1 MLTTLFVVNIIISIL
16 HPMKHIPQ
24 CLYMIQHE
32 NADGLSMI
40 YIQGEMVL
48 NTLTTMVS
56 ISLFLHLH
64 HAIYLLP
71 IIFEKIMSLSMIAWM
86 MHLKQKYTSTNQ
98 IDEYVCESD
107 SDSYS
112 NYDDWHSVSSCDSD
126 TDHL

>member
-1 MLTTLFVVNIIISIL
+1 
-16 HPMKHIPQ
+16 MKHIPQ

-40 YIQGEMVL
+40 YIQGELIL
-48 NTLTTMVS
+48 NTFTTMVS

-71 IIFEKIMSLSMIAWM
+71 IIFENTMSLSMIAWM

-98 IDEYVCESD
+98 TDEYDNSD
-107 SDSYS
+107 SNSDCDS
-112 NYDDWHSVSSCDSD
+112 NDGDWHSVSSCSSDSD
-126 TDHL
+126 DL